1 MSRHPDRG
9 MQYAGGQYVYYRT
22 LPDYYPALAATE
34 DVQFKAY
41 MKEVTNLEAIS
52 AQFGAMADG
61 ELAKEMALINEK
73 FGAGVTGN
81 YEDKGFA
88 KRLITAINE
97 CMGMKEIFE
106 RNLALIKE
114 SSGGQKNV
122 MSFFPTYFQ
131 HVWNEHAETIY
142 NEATA
147 NFVGA
152 DQVTLDTAF
161 ADAVNA
167 KLPDLVKEALLIM
180 MEDAKVETGIHKDRE
195 KYQQAYAEMAD
206 ALRKGQA
213 GSNEFIQAFINN
225 YKLNQIADAIKDAA
239 VDTSQ
244 IQSIVGKNKKAPVN
258 IQAQVAQRAGIAMED
273 VLTYMQNIVFE
284 GLANVTGSETIK
296 VSGKAFAT
304 GGTKMKSDVTT
315 VLDIPF
321 DALEDWLNSNDFGN
335 RQKNVE
341 AALKLEEKLKEFNDG
356 FITYTNAKN
365 YTLNS
370 NFENGGEGRMAGF
383 SAGSAISL
391 ETFSSIM
398 STMGVAA
405 DQIIRSCMQL
415 IPGAIGDDQME
426 QAKIMMARMIATAL
440 FDDFNTIGVVE
451 TSGAKSIHLLDLN
464 GVLLPLSFYLHLL
477 SKAFA
482 DVAALDVAKGLVEV
496 EITTPAKVMYDH
508 PAPYG
513 ESEIYWSTQAT
524 AARKGINVSWHFLS
538 SFKSIMSQFM

>member
-34 DVQFKAY
+34 NVQFQTY

-52 AQFGAMADG
+52 AQFGAMAGG
-61 ELAKEMALINEK
+61 ELAKEMALLNEK
-73 FGAGVTGN
+73 FGAGISGD
-81 YEDKGFA
+81 YGDKDFA
-88 KRLITAINE
+88 KKLITAVNE

-122 MSFFPTYFQ
+122 MSFFPTYFKE
-131 HVWNEHAETIY
+131 VWSEQAEAIY
-142 NEATA
+142 NKATA

-152 DQVTLDTAF
+152 DQTTLDNAF

-167 KLPDLVKEALLIM
+167 ELPRLVQEALLNM
-180 MEDAKVETGIHKDRE
+180 MTRAKVETGIHKDRDKYE
-195 KYQQAYAEMAD
+195 KAYEEMAA
-206 ALRKGQA
+206 ALKSGRGGA
-213 GSNEFIQAFINN
+213 NEFIQAFIDN
-225 YKLNQIADAIKDAA
+225 YKLNEITELIRNQAE
-239 VDTSQ
+239 DTRQ
-244 IQSIVGKNKKAPVN
+244 VENIVGKGKKAPIN
-258 IQAQVAQRAGIAMED
+258 IYAQIAQRAGITMED
-273 VLTYMQNIVFE
+273 VRVYMQNIIFE
-284 GLANVTGSETIK
+284 GLAAVTGSDT
-296 VSGKAFAT
+296 VRVNAKAFGT
-304 GGTKMKSDVTT
+304 GGIKMKSDVTT

-321 DALEDWLNSNDFGN
+321 DALEEWLENNAFGN

-341 AALKLEEKLKEFNDG
+341 AALKLQEKLRQFDDG

-391 ETFSSIM
+391 DTFASIM
-398 STMGVAA
+398 GTMGMNA
-405 DQIIRSCMQL
+405 DQMVRSCMQL
-415 IPGAIGDDQME
+415 IPGAISDDKMGE
-426 QAKIMMARMIATAL
+426 AETMMARAIAVAL
-440 FDDFNTIGVVE
+440 FDDFNAIGSIE

-464 GVLLPLSFYLHLL
+464 GVLLPLSFYLNLL
-477 SKAFA
+477 SEAFA

-496 EITTPAKVMYDH
+496 NISTPGGVMYGA

-513 ESEIYWSTQAT
+513 QSETYWTNQAT
-524 AARKGINVSWHFLS
+524 FARNSITVTWHFLAA
-538 SFKSIMSQFM
+538 FKSIMSSFM